1 MLGQILGQTVEIAHD
16 GSGAVQKAESFQP
29 EVAVLDVGMP
39 RLSGYD
45 ACRRIRV
52 QACAKDMVLI
62 AVTGWGEDQAQ
73 RAADEAGFDGLL
85 VKSVYPEVVLHS

>member
-52 QACAKDMVLI
+52 QACAKDMI
-62 AVTGWGEDQAQ
+62 AVTGWGEDQA
-73 RAADEAGFDGLL
+73 RAAEEAGFDGLL